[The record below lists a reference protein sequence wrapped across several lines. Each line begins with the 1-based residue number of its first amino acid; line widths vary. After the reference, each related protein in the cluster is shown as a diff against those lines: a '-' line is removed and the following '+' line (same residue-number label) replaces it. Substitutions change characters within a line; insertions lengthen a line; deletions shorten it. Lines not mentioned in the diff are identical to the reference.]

1 MEPSSIQKTQ
11 NLAPRTEWLAVALS
25 GSLLC
30 IVVWLYPELFLFRKT
45 VVLQAWARGL
55 PYSLHAGAYL
65 GFVVLLPVALLAKSK
80 RRLLGWYLAIVAIA
94 TLPASLY
101 HHLAHPDSPWQL
113 IGNCTADLL
122 YATLMILSGALLAA
136 LAIRLLRGSLCPQS
150 R

>member
-1 MEPSSIQKTQ
+1 MPQRMEPSSIQKTQ

-94 TLPASLY
+94 TLPASLSPSGSPRLTMAADRQL
-101 HHLAHPDSPWQL
+101 HRRPALRHLDDLKRCLAGRPGHPV
-113 IGNCTADLL
+113 TA
-122 YATLMILSGALLAA
+122 
-136 LAIRLLRGSLCPQS
+136 R
-150 R
+150 

>member
-1 MEPSSIQKTQ
+1 MQTKNPAQ
-11 NLAPRTEWLAVALS
+11 RTEWLAAALS
-25 GSLLC
+25 GALLS
-30 IVVWLYPELFLFRKT
+30 IAVWLYPELFLFSKT
-45 VVLQAWARGL
+45 VVLPAWAKGL
-55 PYSLHAGAYL
+55 PYGLYAGAYL
-65 GFVVLLPVALLAKSK
+65 AFVALLPIALLAMSK
-80 RRLLGWYLAIVAIA
+80 RRLLGWYLVLVAIA

-136 LAIRLLRGSLCPQS
+136 LAIRLLRDSLCPQS